1 MDSYRGVG
9 GPGSTSS
16 IAERVWRVQKK
27 RRTGE
32 EFPDDGKKRGRS
44 NRRDED
50 SSPETHVDIR
60 GKGIEKEE
68 GLDPRKKNKHDSRG
82 SSRGVSQKID
92 LLI

>member
-9 GPGSTSS
+9 GPGSTSP
-16 IAERVWRVQKK
+16 IADRVWRVQKK

-44 NRRDED
+44 SRKDED
-50 SSPETHVDIR
+50 SSLETHVDIR
-60 GKGIEKEE
+60 GKGKDKEE
-68 GLDPRKKNKHDSRG
+68 GLDTRKKNKRNSRG
-82 SSRGVSQKID
+82 PSQGVSQKID